1 MTVSRPDVLVVGGG
15 LIGCALAAELAARGV
30 AAEVV
35 ERAEPGA
42 EASGAA
48 AGMLTPQTD
57 ARARDAFFDLAV
69 ESRSLYPDWTR
80 RLFEETGVDVGYRKT
95 GLLHVRF
102 EGQASGDPA
111 APFAWQRELSY
122 AVIARR
128 REELARE
135 AGGRLSSEAG
145 DAVFFPEE
153 GAVDPRRLTR
163 AAWIAADRR
172 GATVRT
178 GVSVVGF
185 RLDRGRCLGVDTSAG
200 PIEAGAVVDAAGAW
214 AAFEGRLPLPLP
226 VEPVRGQIVELALP
240 LPPLPTIVATDD
252 VYVVPRPD
260 GTVLLGS
267 TVERTGFRK
276 EVTAGAVARLVAAAA
291 RLMPSVASAAYV
303 TAWAGLRP
311 STPDGWP
318 VLGESPVPGLY
329 FAAGHYRN
337 GILLAPATARL
348 LADVLTGGPARDLAA
363 FSVERFAPAPRP
375 A

>member
-1 MTVSRPDVLVVGGG
+1 MTGSRPDVLVVGGG
-15 LIGCALAAELAARGV
+15 VIGCAIAAELAARGI
-30 AAEVV
+30 AATVL

-69 ESRSLYPDWTR
+69 ESRGLYPEWSR
-80 RLFEETGVDVGYRKT
+80 GLFEETGVDVGYRKT

-102 EGQASGDPA
+102 EGEASGDPA
-111 APFAWQRELSY
+111 APFAWQRAASLS
-122 AVIARR
+122 VIARR

-135 AGGRLSSEAG
+135 AGGRLSPRAA
-145 DAVFFPEE
+145 DAVFFPDE
-153 GAVDPRRLTR
+153 GVVDPRRLTR
-163 AAWIAADRR
+163 AVWIAAERR
-172 GATVRT
+172 GASVRT
-178 GVSVVGF
+178 GVTVEGF
-185 RLDRGRCLGVDTSAG
+185 RVDRGRCLGVETSEG
-200 PIEAGAVVDAAGAW
+200 PLEAGAVVDAAGAW
-214 AAFEGRLPLPLP
+214 AGFGGRMPLPLP

-240 LPPLPTIVATDD
+240 PPPLATIVATDD

-267 TVERTGFRK
+267 TVERVGFRK

-291 RLMPSVASAAYV
+291 RVMPAIESAAYV
-303 TAWAGLRP
+303 RAWSGLRP

-318 VLGESPVPGLY
+318 VLGRSPVPGLF

-348 LADVLTGGPARDLAA
+348 VADVLTGGPERDLAA
-363 FSVERFAPAPRP
+363 FSVERFAPALRL